1 MKKRIFAVLLALAL
15 VVTVGAVAVM
25 ATDTEPVVQSAV
37 STSVEDAIC
46 PCGCGRKVT
55 EIPEEEWQDWVFN
68 TNLTDGHYRLAAD
81 QTGVQRTLVG
91 SGSAPAKVLLD
102 LNGFSITT
110 ASAYRGITIYTGGT
124 ATLIGEGTIS
134 GYAASAGVVEV
145 SAGSTFNLYQATITN
160 INTNTTKYAGGTA
173 VSLSNSTSA
182 DSVTAFNMYSGT
194 LNGGTLVGVSS
205 SNKSAAASV
214 YIGNYARFN
223 MYDGVINAG
232 TTTSKNGN
240 AVYVS
245 AANSEFNLMGGEL
258 VGSGKTANR
267 GGLVYLNNGAM
278 NMSGGILRGAVA
290 GRGAGVFVNNGTF
303 AMSDG
308 KIVDCKATLTGMA
321 VDVHKSGATFNMTG
335 GTVSSDV
342 TAGIGTVYGVS
353 GANINVSGGTVDG
366 NVCSVASITASGAA
380 KITNVDLV
388 NTTEG
393 TAVATSIT
401 VGADGLTEKA
411 SIGVTAA
418 TGTAIVTNEK
428 AADYAKHFYPAD
440 YRGKAQA
447 QDNTIVLVA
456 DNSCPHCGG
465 ADATWSVWDGGA
477 VATSGHY
484 YLNADVTKT
493 GGQIKIGDETN
504 GVQDDI
510 VLDLYGH
517 TTNHTDSRYSI
528 RGGDKL
534 FLMDSGIGGELIGST
549 SGSGGAINLNTN
561 AEFTLHSGK
570 VTDGYTG
577 TRGSGAYGGAID
589 FAAQA
594 TAIIKGGTVTGNNA
608 IYGAAIGV
616 RNGGTLRIE
625 GGTIVGG
632 TATSGGA
639 IAVMGGTLEM
649 ISGTVTGGYATGN
662 GGNIYIGSGSQATI
676 SGGTVTGGIMEGASN
691 GGGNISVA
699 VGQLT
704 ITGTAVIENGQNI
717 AGTKDNNRGG
727 GNIYNANGTVIIS
740 GGTIKNGTTNAC
752 GGNILSRGDLT
763 ISGGKIEGGTAQTL
777 GNSVALR
784 SYDGSALD
792 AVVAVSGGNVN
803 DIMFIRNGVQSFTVS
818 GAPVIGNLDFTNLNE
833 SVTQLITLGE
843 NGVTGGSITVNAAE
857 NAPFSVADAT
867 LAESSK
873 VYFHSAVEG
882 LSVGVVDNCLVLM
895 EPALPCPHCGQ
906 IVEWV
911 NWTGGALNTADK
923 TGIHYVLTKNI
934 TSGGQ
939 IAIGAGTSATADG
952 AVTVD
957 VVIDLN
963 GYKITKPNRAFAV
976 YAGSTLSLVNTGSA
990 STVSG
995 AYASA
1000 DNGGVIN
1007 VTGGSNLNLY
1017 ENITVEM
1024 KNANYAD
1031 DGGVV
1036 SIVGGGTFNLK
1047 GATLT
1052 GTTARYGGAV
1062 FVEDS
1067 TFNFEK
1073 GIINGGHI
1081 VSGTYTASGGA
1092 VYLADSNFSMTG
1104 GTITGGTVESA
1115 AGQSATYGGNLY
1127 ISNSGDQTV
1136 TISGGIIENGTAING
1151 NGGNI
1156 LVANGNVTVSGTAQI
1171 TGGKALRAIA
1181 LNNGGG
1187 NIYGMPSANIAI
1199 NGGSIANG
1207 VSNSIGAN
1215 VFARGTLHIANRDII
1230 SGGSAGVAYAG
1241 EVAVV
1246 GANGVLTVDDLGA
1259 DWSGDICLVNGATLT
1274 GDDVGAHLAYFDQ
1287 RDFEIWYATLAEVK
1301 AADTE
1306 DTAESVTYIKL
1317 TADGTY
1323 DLDGHVVNV
1332 NGVTATING
1341 VVTCFDTA
1349 NDNYEG
1355 YGVVTLGTAPATNYI
1370 APNGNL
1376 YITVKESEGQYS
1388 FHRLNMGFERLS
1400 IRPRSAG
1407 IYYSSSWN
1415 ADNTLVGNWT
1425 GVDYEANPLITGYGM
1440 ALKKNSAATG
1450 DSFTNGDKFA
1460 YTYFDNLSGETNAY
1474 LYNNKGAEINSCLLS
1489 NIINETN
1496 GADVNRANAEVMIYA
1511 TPYVAITNY
1520 NGDTEYVM
1528 GPTYGNT
1535 LKGIVEWVVSQI
1547 NAMEEADRTKN
1558 IGFIEPLNTFAGE
1571 CGLADYFEGL
1581 ATLVNG

>member
-1 MKKRIFAVLLALAL
+1 MKKRILAILLVLAL
-15 VVTVGAVAVM
+15 VVVAGVVAVS
-25 ATDTEPVVQSAV
+25 ATTP
-37 STSVEDAIC
+37 TVEEVI
-46 PCGCGRKVT
+46 
-55 EIPEEEWQDWVFN
+55 
-68 TNLTDGHYRLAAD
+68 
-81 QTGVQRTLVG
+81 
-91 SGSAPAKVLLD
+91 
-102 LNGFSITT
+102 
-110 ASAYRGITIYTGGT
+110 ASAYVCPCHSTPIDEIEDWVELTADTTELVSGTHYCVTTDLTVDPANTTWFDGITDIDTVIKLDANLTMASGHRFMITGEDCKITICGT
-124 ATLIGEGTIS
+124 GTLTGSANGGGGVIGLGTSSVLNLFDATLNSSRTS
-134 GYAASAGVVEV
+134 AFTQAAGIVNVKAGV
-145 SAGSTFNLYQATITN
+145 SGAK
-160 INTNTTKYAGGTA
+160 TT
-173 VSLSNSTSA
+173 
-182 DSVTAFNMYSGT
+182 FNMYSGT
-194 LNGGTLVGVSS
+194 LEITTCKANVNGGLVNLAAYTEMNIYGGILNAPDSS
-205 SNKSAAASV
+205 TKHGAAIYMSAATASLH
-214 YIGNYARFN
+214 
-223 MYDGVINAG
+223 MYDGTIN
-232 TTTSKNGN
+232 
-240 AVYVS
+240 
-245 AANSEFNLMGGEL
+245 GGE
-258 VGSGKTANR
+258 GANR
-267 GGLVYLNNGAM
+267 GGAVGIY
-278 NMSGGILRGAVA
+278 GGSFVMDGGEIIGGEADRGGAV
-290 GRGAGVFVNNGTF
+290 GIGSGSFTMNGG
-303 AMSDG
+303 S
-308 KIVDCKATLTGMA
+308 I
-321 VDVHKSGATFNMTG
+321 SGAT
-335 GTVSSDV
+335 
-342 TAGIGTVYGVS
+342 
-353 GANINVSGGTVDG
+353 
-366 NVCSVASITASGAA
+366 ASITGEAVNVQAGCSFTMNGGTISSASDALGTVACQGTGACVINGGKVDGTVWSA
-380 KITNVDLV
+380 AGITITGAPDIANVDLV
-388 NTTEG
+388 NALNSE
-393 TAVATSIT
+393 AVATSIT
-401 VGADGLTEKA
+401 VGAEGLTENA
-411 SIGVTAA
+411 SIGVTAT
-418 TGTAIVTNEK
+418 TGTAIVTNEN

-447 QDNTIVLVA
+447 QDNTIVLVV

-477 VATSGHY
+477 VASSGHY

-517 TTNHTDSRYSI
+517 TANHTGSRYSL
-528 RGGDKL
+528 RGGDKI

-549 SGSGGAINLNTN
+549 NASGGAINLNTN
-561 AEFTLHSGK
+561 TEFTLHSGK

-577 TRGSGAYGGAID
+577 TRGSGTYGGAID
-589 FAAQA
+589 FAAKA
-594 TAIIKGGTVTGNNA
+594 TAIIKGGTVTGNHA

-632 TATSGGA
+632 TATNGGA
-639 IAVMGGTLEM
+639 IVVMGSGTLEM
-649 ISGTVTGGYATGN
+649 INGTVTGGYATSN
-662 GGNIYIGSGSQATI
+662 GGNIYIGSDSEATI
-676 SGGTVTGGIMEGASN
+676 SGGTVTGGVMEGASN
-691 GGGNISVA
+691 GGGNISV
-699 VGQLT
+699 VSGTLT
-704 ITGTAVIENGQNI
+704 VTGTAVIENGENI

-727 GNIYNANGTVIIS
+727 GNIFNNNGTVIIS
-740 GGTIKNGTTNAC
+740 GGTVKNGTTNAC

-763 ISGGKIEGGTAQTL
+763 ISGGKIEGGTAETL

-784 SYDGSALD
+784 SYDSSALD

-803 DIMFIRNGVQSFTVS
+803 DIMFVRNGVQSFTVS

-833 SVTQLITLGE
+833 GVTQLITLGE

-857 NAPFSVADAT
+857 NTPFSVADAT

-895 EPALPCPHCGQ
+895 EPALPCPHCGE

-923 TGIHYVLTKNI
+923 TGIHYVLTQNI

-939 IAIGAGTSATADG
+939 IAVGAGTSATADG

-963 GYKITKPNRAFAV
+963 GHKVTKPNRAFAV
-976 YAGSTLSLVNTGSA
+976 YAGSTLSLVNTGEA
-990 STVSG
+990 TIVSG
-995 AYASA
+995 AYKSA

-1007 VTGGSNLNLY
+1007 VTGGANLNLY

-1024 KNANYAD
+1024 TNESYAD

-1036 SIVGGGTFNLK
+1036 SIVGGGVFNLK

-1052 GTTARYGGAV
+1052 GTTARYGGTV

-1073 GIINGGHI
+1073 GTINGGHI
-1081 VSGTYTASGGA
+1081 VSGTYTARGGA

-1104 GTITGGTVESA
+1104 GTITGGIVESPEGNA
-1115 AGQSATYGGNLY
+1115 SVGGNLY
-1127 ISNSGDQTV
+1127 ISNTGDQTV

-1156 LVANGNVTVSGTAQI
+1156 LVNNGSITISGAAQI
-1171 TGGKALRAIA
+1171 TGGDAQRGIA

-1187 NIYGMPSANIAI
+1187 NIYGMPSTNIAI
-1199 NGGSIANG
+1199 NGGSISG
-1207 VSNSIGAN
+1207 GKTNSIGAN
-1215 VFARGTLHIANRDII
+1215 VFARGALEIADRDII
-1230 SGGSAGVAYAG
+1230 SGGSSAIAYAG

-1246 GANGVLTVDDLGA
+1246 GASGVLTVGDLGA

-1274 GDDVGAHLAYFDQ
+1274 GDEVGAHLAYFDQ
-1287 RDFEIWYATLAEVK
+1287 RDFEIWYATLDEVK

-1341 VVTCFDTA
+1341 AVTCFDTT
-1349 NDNYEG
+1349 NDDYEG

-1370 APNGNL
+1370 APNGYL
-1376 YITVKESEGQYS
+1376 YIAVKEAEGQYS
-1388 FHRLNMGFERLS
+1388 FHRLNMEFERLS

-1415 ADNTLVGNWT
+1415 ADNALVGALT
-1425 GVDYEANPLITGYGM
+1425 GMEYEADPFITGYGM
-1440 ALKKNSAATG
+1440 ALKKNSAATSE
-1450 DSFTNGDKFA
+1450 SFEEGGFA
-1460 YTYFDNLSGETNAY
+1460 YTYFDNIYGETNEY
-1474 LYNNKGAEINSCLLS
+1474 LCNNKGAEINSCLLS

-1496 GADVNRANAEVMIYA
+1496 GVDVNQANAEVMIYA
-1511 TPYVAITNY
+1511 TPYVEIINC
-1520 NGDTEYVM
+1520 NGVTEYVM
-1528 GPTYGNT
+1528 GPTYGNS
-1535 LKGIVEWVVSQI
+1535 LKGIVEWVVSEI
-1547 NAMEEADRTKN
+1547 DAMEEADRTKN
-1558 IGFIEPLNTFAGE
+1558 IGFITPLDAFAQNCGLTDYFT
-1571 CGLADYFEGL
+1571 GLADL
-1581 ATLVNG
+1581 ING